1 VNENNS
7 HTKERTIMITRL
19 HLQNFKS
26 FQDATLEPGPFSLL
40 VGANASGKSN
50 LRDAFRFLHGIG
62 RGYTLTEII
71 GEKRIEGEKV
81 WGGIRGGLRGLAFQG
96 TETFVVEVSFSQPTN
111 QPAQAPLD
119 TQIRYRIEVAP
130 GDNGMAPSIV
140 AEQLWVEHEAIFT
153 HQGGRQPLLPACL
166 TTMDTSHPHY
176 AIIERFLHTN
186 GLSAMRFLDPE
197 PEAMRQ
203 PSFPGHTSLS
213 DRGENLSSV
222 LHTITSDPQQKET
235 FVEWLHEFTPID
247 ASDVAFSSDQAGRL
261 LLTLVEGSG
270 QRTTAYSASDGT
282 LRFLAILAALLSPQ
296 PSRFHFFEELEAG
309 LHPTRLSL
317 LLNLIEQQVRQNDM
331 QVVATTHS
339 PQLLLLV
346 DATTLEHISLTYRLE
361 DHPDTRIR
369 KLLDLPNI
377 RTLIE
382 TQDLGRLHDSGWLE
396 DAAAFL
402 DETEATAPPAPG
414 EDPL

>member
-1 VNENNS
+1 
-7 HTKERTIMITRL
+7 MIHRL
-19 HLQNFKS
+19 RLQNFKS
-26 FQDATLEPGPFSLL
+26 FRDATLELGPFSLL

-71 GEKRIEGEKV
+71 SEKRIEGEKV
-81 WGGIRGGLRGLAFQG
+81 WGGIRGGLRGLAFQDA
-96 TETFVVEVSFSQPTN
+96 ETFVVEVSFSQPTD
-111 QPAQAPLD
+111 QPAQAPID
-119 TQIRYRIEVAP
+119 THIHYRIEVAP
-130 GDNGMAPSIV
+130 GKNGTVPSIV
-140 AEQLWVEHEAIFT
+140 AEQLWIEHEEIFT
-153 HQGGRQPLLPACL
+153 HHSDRQPLLSSCL
-166 TTMDTSHPHY
+166 TTLDTTHPHY
-176 AIIERFLHTN
+176 ATIERFLHTN

-203 PSFPGHTSLS
+203 PSFPGYTSLS

-235 FVEWLHEFTPID
+235 FLEWLHEFTPID

-282 LRFLAILAALLSPQ
+282 LRFLAILSALLSPQ

-309 LHPTRLSL
+309 LHPTHLSL
-317 LLNLIEQQVRQNDM
+317 LLNLIEQQVRQTDM

-369 KLLDLPNI
+369 KLLDLPNA

-402 DETEATAPPAPG
+402 DETQASAPPASG
-414 EDPL
+414 EEPS